1 MGPRKR
7 YTSGVLMTHSRSLV
21 LFLVAGLLL
30 TVALNAQ
37 EHKVYSVTI
46 CVADQTG
53 APIPNA
59 QVRLIPAPVSA
70 PAKMQTDLRGELSVQ
85 LEEGGHA
92 LFVTSQGFVP
102 DVQHIEIKRAS
113 ELQRRYSILRIG
125 TNSGPIVVAETPA
138 VPHVLLSASPYHEPL
153 FITLSD
159 LSAMPHTTVVIR
171 SPSTHKEETYSGVR
185 ISDLFMRIGAPL
197 GKELYGVALR
207 TYVVATGRN
216 PGMGDSVDVAF
227 ALAEFD
233 TSSKC
238 GAFILADTLNGH
250 PIESDLGPFM
260 LISESDA
267 LRIRW
272 VHNLQSLIFHP

>member
-1 MGPRKR
+1 MKR
-7 YTSGVLMTHSRSLV
+7 SRLLV
-21 LFLVAGLLL
+21 LFLVAGLSL
-30 TVALNAQ
+30 TAALNAQ
-37 EHKVYSVTI
+37 EHKAYFVTI

-59 QVRLIPAPVSA
+59 QVRLIPAPV
-70 PAKMQTDLRGELSVQ
+70 PVPEKMQTDLRGELSVQ

-102 DVQHIEIKRAS
+102 DVQHIEIKRVS
-113 ELQRRYSILRIG
+113 EPQRRYALLRVG
-125 TNSGPIVVAETPA
+125 TSSGPIVVAGTPV
-138 VPHVLLSASPYHEPL
+138 VPQVLLSATPYHEPL
-153 FITLSD
+153 FITLAD
-159 LSAMPHTTVVIR
+159 LKAMPRTTVVVR

-185 ISDLFMRIGAPL
+185 ISDLFTRIGAPL

-207 TYVVATGRN
+207 TYVVATGRE
-216 PGMGDSVDVAF
+216 PGMRDSVDVAF

-238 GAFILADTLNGH
+238 GGFILADTLNGH
-250 PIESDLGPFM
+250 PIESGLGPFM

-267 LRIRW
+267 LRTRW
-272 VHNLQSLIFHP
+272 IPNLQSLIFHP